1 MYKRQARAP
10 RANAKETDPS
20 ASAIPF
26 ATGARLDAS
35 PGSASFAAFGR
46 GGAAGTPGTEP
57 EPDGSLFGALARARL
72 PPGGMDDALGAAL
85 VVPPSED
92 AFDAFDAF
100 AFAERGEDEAVDEVF
115 VPDLEALEID
125 SAMETSSSGEEEEE
139 EEEDRRFLV
148 GGSARFFSGG
158 DGRRRRRGAD
168 GVGDGSEWLA
178 AARDDASSR
187 ASRATLG
194 WDAAPARA
202 PPCGAF
208 TSRGAAA
215 FGRAYEGGAWHSKAA
230 ESALFGEPA
239 PAEATLDEVV
249 HAARRAL
256 VVAGGED
263 AERLERELFAGVSG
277 RVMNDRSAPPL
288 RLPAASAE
296 ATAGALAPLAEATR
310 RRAALETALE
320 RGAASQGPQF
330 LLPKRNEATAVNTS
344 FSRTTAEKAEKA
356 PETAPA
362 FVPPDLATQ
371 SARREACD
379 MLRALDA
386 ATLAL
391 PAAAA
396 ARRDAERLCAARM
409 TEAYHARGAFDGKD
423 AAAGPD
429 SGGVTLLEALAH
441 TRSIRARV
449 AALADLFGG
458 DPLDA
463 RSSSSCLLYTSPS
476 PRDATLSR
484 MPSSA

>member
-1 MYKRQARAP
+1 M
-10 RANAKETDPS
+10 
-20 ASAIPF
+20 
-26 ATGARLDAS
+26 
-35 PGSASFAAFGR
+35 
-46 GGAAGTPGTEP
+46 
-57 EPDGSLFGALARARL
+57 DG
-72 PPGGMDDALGAAL
+72 
-85 VVPPSED
+85 
-92 AFDAFDAF
+92 
-100 AFAERGEDEAVDEVF
+100 F
-115 VPDLEALEID
+115 VPDLAALEID
-125 SAMETSSSGEEEEE
+125 SAMETSSSEEEEE
-139 EEEDRRFLV
+139 EGRGTANV
-148 GGSARFFSGG
+148 GGSAGFRAAEDAAAAAAASATVRSGL
-158 DGRRRRRGAD
+158 RRRATTR
-168 GVGDGSEWLA
+168 L
-178 AARDDASSR
+178 R

-208 TSRGAAA
+208 TSRGARRSAA
-215 FGRAYEGGAWHSKAA
+215 RTRAGAWHSKAA

-239 PAEATLDEVV
+239 PAGRRWTRLCTRRERRSSSP
-249 HAARRAL
+249 AARRRAPR
-256 VVAGGED
+256 A
-263 AERLERELFAGVSG
+263 RLFAGS
-277 RVMNDRSAPPL
+277 RDRDERSARR
-288 RLPAASAE
+288 RLPPPRRE
-296 ATAGALAPLAEATR
+296 RRGPAGALAPLAEATR
-310 RRAALETALE
+310 RRAALEAALE

-344 FSRTTAEKAEKA
+344 SSRTTGDAKKPEK
-356 PETAPA
+356 

-391 PAAAA
+391 PAAA

-463 RSSSSCLLYTSPS
+463 RSSSSSSSSSSGAALLRRTARRLAFAGAGERDGSVDWTLRRVAAAAAAPVLAQMRAWTRGARPRPPRRFPVATSPDWGRA
-476 PRDATLSR
+476 PRRSSGPPR
-484 MPSSA
+484 NEPSEASEGGPNALKTRA